1 MNEGKEEKN
10 FDIEKSLKD
19 IDESMGQFASI
30 LEKFGM
36 DLITKIG
43 KINTTIKMLIDKV
56 DKLDKATLDVKGLK
70 PKLNNIIE
78 NQNSLDSE
86 LELLKSLMQKSTTR
100 ASINNISPGKSEQEC
115 GPKSIIQQ
123 FNDLKS
129 NLDTQ
134 DAFSIRNDLEKIKEN
149 IFEESGGNK
158 ILYDISQ
165 VIKELKTTST
175 LSDDYRTQIKQKIKA
190 WKDKV

>member
-86 LELLKSLMQKSTTR
+86 LELLKSLMQKSTTK
-100 ASINNISPGKSEQEC
+100 ASLNNISAGKSEQELRT
-115 GPKSIIQQ
+115 KSIIEQ
-123 FNDLKS
+123 FNELKS

-134 DAFSIRNDLEKIKEN
+134 DAFSIRSDLEKIKEN

-165 VIKELKTTST
+165 VIKELKNTST
-175 LSDDYRTQIKQKIKA
+175 LSNEYRAQIKQKIKN
-190 WKDKV
+190 WKDKI

>member
-1 MNEGKEEKN
+1 MNEGKEEKK

-123 FNDLKS
+123 FNELKS

>member
-1 MNEGKEEKN
+1 MNEGEEKKN
-10 FDIEKSLKD
+10 LDIEKSLKD

-86 LELLKSLMQKSTTR
+86 LELLKSLMQKSTTK
-100 ASINNISPGKSEQEC
+100 ASINHIPAGNKEEES

-123 FNDLKS
+123 FNDLES
-129 NLDTQ
+129 NLDAQ
-134 DAFSIRNDLEKIKEN
+134 DALSIRSELERIKEN

-165 VIKELKTTST
+165 VIKELKNIST
-175 LSDDYRTQIKQKIKA
+175 LSDEYRAQIKQKIKI
-190 WKDKV
+190 WKDKA